1 MRFNAVP
8 ARSMLRH
15 PTGAHRPGR
24 RPAIL
29 IAAALSAVALV
40 ATALATATPATASRT
55 AAAKLPPIRHVWLI
69 DLENEGFAQTVGDPR
84 ADPYLAKTV
93 PAEGAL
99 LTRYYATGHDSADNY
114 ISQISG
120 QAPTYDTQNDC
131 GIWVPFPKSA
141 FVLKPYHQLVGNGCV
156 YPKSIQTLGNQLTA
170 ARLSW
175 KAYLQDMGN
184 DPARDHTT
192 ATAEGPACGHPGVG
206 KPDNTESST
215 PGDQYVSRHDGFM
228 YFESVIANRAYCEQH
243 VVSFQP
249 LLKDLS
255 SAKTTPN
262 FSFVGPNVCMDGHD
276 APCSNGDP
284 GGLAEIDAFLQ
295 IWLPE
300 IIHSPAYQQNGLII
314 VTFDEGST
322 DAACCGET
330 RGRSPSHPDVALPG
344 MGGPGGGRVET
355 VLISKYI
362 KPGTVSAAPYNHYS
376 TLRSIEDLFHLSH
389 LGDAAQPQVHAFG
402 SDVYTAS

>member
-1 MRFNAVP
+1 M
-8 ARSMLRH
+8 
-15 PTGAHRPGR
+15 
-24 RPAIL
+24 
-29 IAAALSAVALV
+29 ALLG
-40 ATALATATPATASRT
+40 TALAAATPATASRT
-55 AAAKLPPIRHVWLI
+55 EGRAALPPIRHVWLI
-69 DLENEGFAQTVGDPR
+69 DLENEGFAQTVGDPQ

-99 LTRYYATGHDSADNY
+99 LTQYYATGHDSADNY

-120 QAPTYDTQNDC
+120 QAPTTDTQNDC

-141 FVLKPYHQLVGNGCV
+141 FVLKPFHQLVGNGCV
-156 YPKSIQTLGNQLTA
+156 YPQTVPTLGNQMTA
-170 ARLSW
+170 AHLSW
-175 KAYLQDMGN
+175 KA
-184 DPARDHTT
+184 
-192 ATAEGPACGHPGVG
+192 
-206 KPDNTESST
+206 
-215 PGDQYVSRHDGFM
+215 QYASRHDGFM
-228 YFESVIANRAYCEQH
+228 YFESVIANRSYCEQH

-255 SAKTTPN
+255 SVKTTPD
-262 FSFVGPNVCMDGHD
+262 FSFLSPNVCMDGHD
-276 APCSNGDP
+276 APCSNGEP
-284 GGLAEIDAFLQ
+284 GGLVEIQGFLH
-295 IWLPE
+295 IWRPE
-300 IIHSPAYQQNGLII
+300 IISSPAYQQNGLII

-355 VLISKYI
+355 VLISKFI
-362 KPGTVSAAPYNHYS
+362 KPGTASAVPYNHYS

-389 LGDAAQPQVHAFG
+389 LGDAAQPQVHSFG